1 MPEPSGPPA
10 PPPPYESGEP
20 SPERIAAELTSVV
33 GRLMR
38 RLRTTSPD
46 DHLTPSQRSVMA
58 RLSGEGP
65 ATTAALARAE
75 YVRPQSMRQ
84 TLAALEEQHLIERT
98 PDPDDGR
105 QSVVS
110 VTETGR
116 RTLATVY
123 AAKQDWLSRAIADEL
138 DPAERRALAEATEL
152 MRRLGGR

>member
-1 MPEPSGPPA
+1 MPEPTGPTGPPA
-10 PPPPYESGEP
+10 PYESGEP
-20 SPERIAAELTSVV
+20 DPERVAAELTAVV

-46 DHLTPSQRSVMA
+46 DRLTPSQRSVLA
-58 RLSGEGP
+58 RLHGEGP

-84 TLAALEEQHLIERT
+84 TLAALEEQHLVERT

-116 RTLATVY
+116 TTLATVY

-138 DPAERRALAEATEL
+138 DLTERRALADATEL
-152 MRRLGGR
+152 MRRLGAR